1 MIYLYCEVNMKK
13 IIINDIEYEV
23 IRNDKECLNTKD
35 LEDKITDYFDSYDYI
50 MGDFSYDK
58 VRLKG
63 YYDSSNKKVKQIN
76 DIKYLDDYLKNY
88 CSYGARIFLLK
99 KLK

>member
-1 MIYLYCEVNMKK
+1 MKK
-13 IIINDIEYEV
+13 IVINDIEYEI
-23 IRNDKECLNTKD
+23 IRNDKDCINKEE
-35 LEDKITDYFDSYDYI
+35 LEEKITDYFDEYDYI

-63 YYDSSNKKVKQIN
+63 YYNSDNKMAKKIN
-76 DIKYLDDYLKNY
+76 DIKYLYDYIENY

>member
-1 MIYLYCEVNMKK
+1 MKK
-13 IIINDIEYEV
+13 IVINDIEYEI
-23 IRNDKECLNTKD
+23 IRNDKDCINKEE
-35 LEDKITDYFDSYDYI
+35 LEEKITDYFDEYDYI
-50 MGDFSYDK
+50 MGDFAYDK

-63 YYDSSNKKVKQIN
+63 YYNSDNKMAKKIN
-76 DIKYLDDYLKNY
+76 DIKYLDDYIKNY

>member
-1 MIYLYCEVNMKK
+1 MKK

-35 LEDKITDYFDSYDYI
+35 LEDKITGYFDSYDYI

>member
-1 MIYLYCEVNMKK
+1 MKK

-99 KLK
+99 KLKLV

>member
-1 MIYLYCEVNMKK
+1 MKK
-13 IIINDIEYEV
+13 IVINDIEYEI
-23 IRNDKECLNTKD
+23 IRNDKDCINKKE
-35 LEDKITDYFDSYDYI
+35 LEEKITDYFDEYDYI

-63 YYDSSNKKVKQIN
+63 YYNSDNKMAKKIN
-76 DIKYLDDYLKNY
+76 DIKYLDDYIENY

>member
-1 MIYLYCEVNMKK
+1 MKK
-13 IIINDIEYEV
+13 IVINDIEYEI
-23 IRNDKECLNTKD
+23 IRNDKDCINKEE
-35 LEDKITDYFDSYDYI
+35 LEEKITDYFDEFDYI
-50 MGDFSYDK
+50 MGDFAYDK

-63 YYDSSNKKVKQIN
+63 YYNSDNKMAKKIN
-76 DIKYLDDYLKNY
+76 DIKYLDDYIANY